1 GPGSLVSASRTE
13 TGLDMCFS
21 RQDTAAAQP
30 TCDPLTQYEK
40 LGLCCKKC
48 GPGTS
53 MTSLGTC
60 LEPQCQLCEKNE
72 YQDNYNIEPKCQRQP
87 YCDPNKNF
95 QVPTHDS
102 KRQTI
107 CLCKEGF
114 HCSTKECITCV
125 PHTACEPG
133 LGVLAK
139 GNHTLDTRCATC
151 TEGTFS
157 DEKSVDGVFTRLHI
171 GLIVSVSV
179 IIVLLI
185 AAAFLMCLCRG
196 TSGYLNFLLHGCV
209 ELCLGEEEK
218 TEMPREA
225 IVLITNPTDAAEEE
239 TSLPI
244 GQSSQEESV
253 FRTPVEDED
262 QLSQEMSTVD
272 VVLTDRGNFVTQEKG
287 KSEVLSRQESQTQT
301 FTD

>member
-1 GPGSLVSASRTE
+1 HLVHDDQLHLVAQ
-13 TGLDMCFS
+13 LK
-21 RQDTAAAQP
+21 DTAAAQP

-157 DEKSVDGVFTRLHI
+157 DEKSVDGVCKKWTECGIGQYLHQS
-171 GLIVSVSV
+171 GTDRSDNVCGELS
-179 IIVLLI
+179 LLP
-185 AAAFLMCLCRG
+185 
-196 TSGYLNFLLHGCV
+196 SGAMWLARSERNYG
-209 ELCLGEEEK
+209 K
-218 TEMPREA
+218 A

-301 FTD
+301 NPQS

>member
-1 GPGSLVSASRTE
+1 AGPQHLLLKSESVSASRTE

-157 DEKSVDGVFTRLHI
+157 DEKSVDGVCKKWTECGIGQYLHQ
-171 GLIVSVSV
+171 S
-179 IIVLLI
+179 
-185 AAAFLMCLCRG
+185 G
-196 TSGYLNFLLHGCV
+196 TDRSDNVCG
-209 ELCLGEEEK
+209 ELCTKK